1 MECIGFNNL
10 PLSVI
15 QPSYTA
21 YEVDTLVEPQVPRLA
36 QLLFKAEERKLRAA
50 LGRFAEYD
58 DAGAQAELAS
68 ALALTPGYPEA
79 FALAGMLALREGRFS
94 EAAKHLSAARKV
106 EAKTGILVRRLMPT
120 FRILLRISRLQ
131 LFPVYPDYY
140 GVSIMLAVALWKAG
154 ESEEAQRVL
163 RELLNLVGWRD
174 EMRVLAGEI
183 HIAGGDFAA
192 ARDVLSAE
200 DRPSRDDLD
209 VTTHILRALAEL
221 ACGDHHRAAITLKND
236 AVYIKDRNPYLTTL
250 AKFVYSHAMERDG
263 LPVLALRESYGLRLK
278 RVLNP
283 DVRNYILW
291 REAKLKKV
299 IQSLSGDRLL
309 EASEFNWVM
318 SGEKVTEQSVID
330 VLPPELKVSR
340 RVYASP
346 PRTDHERMR
355 RLDEMFRATREYAQ
369 AADGEEVEDE
379 EQEAEPVPDFDTSRV
394 CDWSISRAGDSEVCF
409 YDFRGMREPPEALTT
424 GEKRLKR
431 IEEAA
436 AVGGG
441 ILLLLLFMKACF

>member
-1 MECIGFNNL
+1 MECVNFNNL

-21 YEVDTLVEPQVPRLA
+21 YEVDTLVESRVPRLA
-36 QLLFKAEERKLRAA
+36 QLLFKAEERKLRTV

-58 DAGAQAELAS
+58 DAGAQAELNS
-68 ALALTPGYPEA
+68 AVALTPGYPEA
-79 FALAGMLALREGRFS
+79 FALAGMLSLREGRFS

-106 EAKTGILVRRLMPT
+106 EAGTGVLVRRLMPT
-120 FRILLRISRLQ
+120 FRISLRISRLQ

-140 GVSIMLAVALWKAG
+140 GVSMMLAVALWKAG
-154 ESEEAQRVL
+154 ESGEALRVL

-221 ACGDHHRAAITLKND
+221 VCGDHHRAAITLKND

-250 AKFVYSHAMERDG
+250 AKFVYSHALERDG
-263 LPVLALRESYGLRLK
+263 LPVLALRESCGLRLK

-291 REAKLKKV
+291 REAKLKNV
-299 IQSLSGDRLL
+299 IQNLSGDRLL
-309 EASEFNWVM
+309 EAAEFKWVM
-318 SGEKVTEQSVID
+318 TGEKAAEQSVAE
-330 VLPPELKVSR
+330 VMPPEQIGLRKVYS
-340 RVYASP
+340 AP
-346 PRTDHERMR
+346 PKTDHERMR

-369 AADGEEVEDE
+369 AADGGEVEDV
-379 EQEAEPVPDFDTSRV
+379 EQEAETVPDFDTSRV
-394 CDWSISRAGDSEVCF
+394 CDWSISTSGDSEICF

-424 GEKRLKR
+424 GEKRLKQ

-441 ILLLLLFMKACF
+441 ILLLLIFLKACF